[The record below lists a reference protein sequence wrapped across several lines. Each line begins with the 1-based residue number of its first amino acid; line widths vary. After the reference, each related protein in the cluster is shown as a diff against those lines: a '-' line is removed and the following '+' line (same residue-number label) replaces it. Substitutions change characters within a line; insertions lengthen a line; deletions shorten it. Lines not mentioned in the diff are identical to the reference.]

1 MIYRMAL
8 FLSILAVGGCAALH
22 SSKECAQNLST
33 EGSIITGKK
42 FTTSFVVPGVAA
54 DRVFE
59 SLSVVLLEEGFHIET
74 SDPKRR
80 FLSVYQDVNYS
91 NKRAPLNAV
100 VDPVSEGAKVTL
112 IFVAT
117 AGIYAPESGVSAEFC
132 KINQSASSK
141 F

>member
-8 FLSILAVGGCAALH
+8 FLSILAVGGCAAPH
-22 SSKECAQNLST
+22 SSKECAQNFST
-33 EGSIITGKK
+33 EGSIVSGKK
-42 FTTSFVVPGVAA
+42 FTTSFVVPDVTA
-54 DRVFE
+54 DRAFE
-59 SLSVVLLEEGFHIET
+59 SLSAVLLEEGFHIET

-91 NKRAPLNAV
+91 QKRAPLNAV
-100 VDPVSEGAKVTL
+100 VDPCPKGAKVTL
-112 IFVAT
+112 VFVAA

-132 KINQSASSK
+132 KINESASSK